1 MQTLA
6 SSLLNSAANVPDRIA
21 IYLQRAGKEDTPI
34 SYAQLIAQG
43 SVYTQA
49 LQTQGIKAGDIVV
62 IILPHSEALVY
73 AWVGTVLMGAVPS
86 MLPPLTEKLAPDR
99 YRRDLAALT
108 QITRPAAII
117 TYDTF
122 ASEVHLALSENKAS
136 DDTHPPIVVI
146 TAEQVSNLEFRIEN
160 LKLEG
165 NSQSDIALLQH
176 SSGSTG
182 LQKGVALS
190 HEAIFNQLRSYAA
203 AIQLSEN
210 DVIVSWLPLYHD
222 MGLIAAFIT
231 PLMLRVPLVML
242 SPFDWVRA
250 PQRLFQAITQYGGTL
265 CWLPNFAY
273 NFCAQKIRDRDLQG
287 VQLASMRAFI
297 NCSEPTVHS
306 SHQKFVARFMPYG
319 LRNGTLTTC
328 YAMAENV
335 FAVSQSPIGESPT
348 LDETPPDG
356 REPRL
361 SNGKPIANVK
371 VKIVNSEG
379 SEVVEGVIGEIALQ
393 SDCML
398 TSYFHRPDL
407 TEKAMRDGW
416 YLTGDMGYLKNGEVY
431 ITGRKKDIIIVGGKN
446 VYPQDLELL
455 ASEVTGVHPGR
466 VVAFGVMDDRAGT
479 EEIVVVAETDLAD
492 EEAQQQVADEVR
504 AHLTRNTDVAVR
516 VVHLVALGW
525 LIKTSSG
532 KVARTANK
540 EKYLQEQADL

>member
-6 SSLLNSAANVPDRIA
+6 SSLLKSAADVPDRIA

-34 SYAQLIAQG
+34 SYARLIAQG
-43 SVYTQA
+43 SVYAQA
-49 LQTQGIKAGDIVV
+49 LQTQGVKAGDIVV

-73 AWVGTVLMGAVPS
+73 AWVGAVLMGAVPS

-136 DDTHPPIVVI
+136 DDIHPPIVVI
-146 TAEQVSNLEFRIEN
+146 TAEQVLNLELRIEN
-160 LKLEG
+160 LELGRNLKSE
-165 NSQSDIALLQH
+165 IALLQH

-190 HEAIFNQLRSYAA
+190 HESIFNQLSSYAA

-297 NCSEPTVHS
+297 NCSEPTVYS
-306 SHQKFVARFMPYG
+306 SHQKFAARFAPYG

-335 FAVSQSPIGESPT
+335 FAVSQSPIGETPT

-371 VKIVNSEG
+371 VKIVDSDGNEIS
-379 SEVVEGVIGEIALQ
+379 EGVIGEIALQ
-393 SDCML
+393 SNCML
-398 TSYFHRPDL
+398 TGYFHRPDL
-407 TEKAMRDGW
+407 TEKAMRDDW

-516 VVHLVALGW
+516 VVHLVPLGW

-540 EKYLQEQADL
+540 EKYLQEQT

>member
-6 SSLLNSAANVPDRIA
+6 SSLLNSATDVPDRIA

-34 SYAQLIAQG
+34 SYARLIAQG
-43 SVYTQA
+43 SVYAQA
-49 LQTQGIKAGDIVV
+49 LQTQGVKAGDIVV

-73 AWVGTVLMGAVPS
+73 AWVGAVLMGSVPS
-86 MLPPLTEKLAPDR
+86 ILPPLTEKLAPDR

-108 QITRPAAII
+108 QITHPAAII

-122 ASEVHLALSENKAS
+122 ANEVYLALSENKTS
-136 DDTHPPIVVI
+136 DDTPPPIVVI
-146 TAEQVSNLEFRIEN
+146 TAEQVSNLEFKIQN

-165 NSQSDIALLQH
+165 TSQSDIALLQH

-203 AIQLSEN
+203 AIQLSQN

-250 PQRLFQAITQYGGTL
+250 PQRLFQAIMQYNGTL

-306 SHQKFVARFMPYG
+306 SHQKFAARFMPYG

-335 FAVSQSPIGESPT
+335 FAVSQSPIGEPPT

-371 VKIVNSEG
+371 IKIVDSKGNEIGEG
-379 SEVVEGVIGEIALQ
+379 MIGEIALQ
-393 SDCML
+393 SNCML
-398 TSYFHRPDL
+398 TGYFHRPDL
-407 TEKAMRDGW
+407 TEKAMCDGW

-466 VVAFGVMDDRAGT
+466 VVAFGVIDERAGT
-479 EEIVVVAETDLAD
+479 EEIVVVAETDLAA

-516 VVHLVALGW
+516 VVHLVPLGW

-540 EKYLQEQADL
+540 EKYSQEQT

>member
-49 LQTQGIKAGDIVV
+49 LQTQGVKAGDIVV

-122 ASEVHLALSENKAS
+122 ASEVHLALSENKTS

-146 TAEQVSNLEFRIEN
+146 TAEQVSNLELQIEN
-160 LKLEG
+160 LELGG
-165 NSQSDIALLQH
+165 NPKSEIALLQH

-203 AIQLSEN
+203 AIQLNEN

-297 NCSEPTVHS
+297 NCSEPTVYS
-306 SHQKFVARFMPYG
+306 SHQKFAARFTPYG

-335 FAVSQSPIGESPT
+335 FAVSQSPIGDPPT

-516 VVHLVALGW
+516 VVQLVALGW

>member
-6 SSLLNSAANVPDRIA
+6 SSLLNSAASVPDRIA

-49 LQTQGIKAGDIVV
+49 LQTQGVKAGDIVV

-160 LKLEG
+160 LELGRNLKSE
-165 NSQSDIALLQH
+165 IALLQH

-222 MGLIAAFIT
+222 MGIIAAFIT

-306 SHQKFVARFMPYG
+306 SHQKFAARFMPYG

-335 FAVSQSPIGESPT
+335 FAVSQSPIGEPPT
-348 LDETPPDG
+348 LDDTPPDG

-371 VKIVNSEG
+371 VKIVDSEG
-379 SEVVEGVIGEIALQ
+379 REVSEGVIGEIALQ

-398 TSYFHRPDL
+398 TGYFHRPDL
-407 TEKAMRDGW
+407 TEKAMHDGW

-504 AHLTRNTDVAVR
+504 AHLTRNTDVTVR
-516 VVHLVALGW
+516 VVQLVALGW

>member
-21 IYLQRAGKEDTPI
+21 IYLQRTGKEDTPI

-49 LQTQGIKAGDIVV
+49 LQTQGVKAGDIVV

-73 AWVGTVLMGAVPS
+73 SWVGTVLMGAVPS

-122 ASEVHLALSENKAS
+122 ASEVHLALSENKAG

-160 LKLEG
+160 LELGRNLKSE
-165 NSQSDIALLQH
+165 IALLQH

-203 AIQLSEN
+203 VIQLSEK

-297 NCSEPTVHS
+297 NCSEPTVYS
-306 SHQKFVARFMPYG
+306 SHQKFAARFTPYG

-335 FAVSQSPIGESPT
+335 FAVSQSPIGDPPT

-516 VVHLVALGW
+516 VVQFVALGW

>member
-6 SSLLNSAANVPDRIA
+6 SSLLNSAASVPDRIA

-49 LQTQGIKAGDIVV
+49 LQTQGVKAGDIVV

-160 LKLEG
+160 LELGRNLKSE
-165 NSQSDIALLQH
+165 IALLQH

-306 SHQKFVARFMPYG
+306 SHQKFAARFMPYG

-335 FAVSQSPIGESPT
+335 FAVSQSPIGEPPT

-371 VKIVNSEG
+371 VKIVDSEG
-379 SEVVEGVIGEIALQ
+379 REVSEGVIGEIALQ

-398 TSYFHRPDL
+398 TGYFHRPDL
-407 TEKAMRDGW
+407 TEKAMHDGW

-504 AHLTRNTDVAVR
+504 AHLTRNTDVTVR
-516 VVHLVALGW
+516 VVQLVALGW

>member
-49 LQTQGIKAGDIVV
+49 LQTQGVKAGDIVV

-73 AWVGTVLMGAVPS
+73 SWVGTVLMGAVPS

>member
-6 SSLLNSAANVPDRIA
+6 SSLLKSAADVPDRIA

-34 SYAQLIAQG
+34 SYARLIAQG
-43 SVYTQA
+43 SVYAQA
-49 LQTQGIKAGDIVV
+49 LQAQGVKAGDIVV

-73 AWVGTVLMGAVPS
+73 AWVGAVLMGAVPS

-136 DDTHPPIVVI
+136 DDIHPPIVVI
-146 TAEQVSNLEFRIEN
+146 TAEQVSNLELKIQN
-160 LKLEG
+160 LKLDG
-165 NSQSDIALLQH
+165 TSQSDIALLQH

-297 NCSEPTVHS
+297 NCSEPTVYS
-306 SHQKFVARFMPYG
+306 SHQKFAARFAPYG

-335 FAVSQSPIGESPT
+335 FAVSQSPIGETPT

-371 VKIVNSEG
+371 VKIVDSDGNEIS
-379 SEVVEGVIGEIALQ
+379 EGVIGEIALQ
-393 SDCML
+393 SNCML
-398 TSYFHRPDL
+398 TGYFHRPDL

-492 EEAQQQVADEVR
+492 EEVQQQVADEVR

-516 VVHLVALGW
+516 VVHLVPLGW

-540 EKYLQEQADL
+540 EKYLQEQT

>member
-6 SSLLNSAANVPDRIA
+6 SSLLNSAASVPDRIA

-49 LQTQGIKAGDIVV
+49 LQTQGVKAGDIVV

-160 LKLEG
+160 LELGRNLKSE
-165 NSQSDIALLQH
+165 IALLQH

-222 MGLIAAFIT
+222 MGIIAAFIT

-306 SHQKFVARFMPYG
+306 SHQKFAARFMPYG

-335 FAVSQSPIGESPT
+335 FAVSQSPIGEPPT

-371 VKIVNSEG
+371 VKIVDSEG
-379 SEVVEGVIGEIALQ
+379 REVSEGVIGEIALQ

-398 TSYFHRPDL
+398 TGYFHRPDL
-407 TEKAMRDGW
+407 TEKAMHDGW

-504 AHLTRNTDVAVR
+504 AHLTRNTDVTVR
-516 VVHLVALGW
+516 VVQLVALGW